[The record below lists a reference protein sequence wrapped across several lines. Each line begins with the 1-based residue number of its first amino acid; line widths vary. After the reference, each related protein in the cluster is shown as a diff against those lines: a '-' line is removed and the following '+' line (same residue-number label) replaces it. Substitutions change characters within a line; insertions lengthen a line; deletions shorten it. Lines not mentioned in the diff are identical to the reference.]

1 MSCLEIT
8 WLGHSCVVIRSGD
21 VSLITDPFGPSLGI
35 DLGPRDAEI
44 VTVSHPHPHHGH
56 VADMGPDAMVIQG
69 PGEYETANFYITGL
83 GTDRNDPNSAG
94 AVNTVYRIQVEDMT
108 LCHVGDLSLPLS
120 PRQVEDLRGTDVLF
134 VPAGGVCTLDI
145 SRVAEM
151 VNLIGPK
158 IVVPVH
164 YRKEGIDVELNPVGD
179 FLEEIGAPEAVP
191 QPKLDATSTSLPR
204 ELRVVVLDRA
214 A

>member
-1 MSCLEIT
+1 
-8 WLGHSCVVIRSGD
+8 
-21 VSLITDPFGPSLGI
+21 
-35 DLGPRDAEI
+35 
-44 VTVSHPHPHHGH
+44 
-56 VADMGPDAMVIQG
+56 
-69 PGEYETANFYITGL
+69 
-83 GTDRNDPNSAG
+83 
-94 AVNTVYRIQVEDMT
+94 MT

-120 PRQVEDLRGTDVLF
+120 PRYVEELRNTDVLF

-145 SRVAEM
+145 SRVSEI

-164 YRKEGIDVELNPVGD
+164 YGMEGIDVELNPVGD
-179 FLEEIGAPEAVP
+179 FLEEVGAPETVP
-191 QPKLDATSTSLPR
+191 QPKLDVTSTSLPR